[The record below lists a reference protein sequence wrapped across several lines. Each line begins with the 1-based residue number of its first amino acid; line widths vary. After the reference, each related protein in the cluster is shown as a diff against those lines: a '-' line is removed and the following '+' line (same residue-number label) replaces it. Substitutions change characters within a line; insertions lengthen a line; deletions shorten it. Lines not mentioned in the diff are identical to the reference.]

1 MTFRLAVL
9 PLLALCLGAARPA
22 DRLISL
28 NVRDADVLDVIR
40 LLAVESG
47 INIITDGP
55 IKSERITMYLRSVPF
70 DRVLN
75 AVLRTQ
81 HLEARADGSIL
92 VIRTRVAMTKTDRPR
107 PRAHPVF
114 HAPAVRRLEGG
125 GISTRVMSLHFLK
138 PSDALER
145 LQGIV
150 PDPSYVAD
158 DEANTLIVTGN
169 EQAQDK
175 VKALLAAVD
184 VGNRQVTF
192 DVQILDIVP
201 EANDRNAAAQSPS
214 MYVVVRDSSDVQAWL
229 KALMQRGLA
238 QLLARPQLL
247 TLDGRQAELVARQT
261 YPEVFYDSK
270 VGEQIEFVQLGV
282 TLQTT
287 PTIESD
293 ASVKTRLHARY
304 STVTRSSGGYPIF
317 GNRSIGATLR
327 VGVRQTIVFAGAM
340 SDIDSGILEKVPA
353 LLDDPVFGKV
363 FRQRSRT
370 HGKDAIVFLIT
381 PHNTG
386 SRPHPGKLQAR
397 VPVSHR
403 W

>member
-1 MTFRLAVL
+1 MTFRPAVL
-9 PLLALCLGAARPA
+9 PLLVLCLAAARPA
-22 DRLISL
+22 DRLISV

-70 DRVLN
+70 ERALN
-75 AVLRTQ
+75 AVLRSQ
-81 HLEARADGSIL
+81 HLEARADGPIL
-92 VIRTRVAMTKTDRPR
+92 VIRTKVAMTKTYRA

-114 HAPAVRRLEGG
+114 HAPVVRRVDGG
-125 GISTRVMSLHFLK
+125 GVSSRVLSLHYLK

-145 LQGIV
+145 LQGIF

-158 DEANTLIVTGN
+158 DDANSLIVTGN
-169 EQAQDK
+169 ENAQNK
-175 VKALLAAVD
+175 VKALLAALD

-192 DVQILDIVP
+192 DVQILDIEP
-201 EANDRNAAAQSPS
+201 GADDRNSAAKIPS
-214 MYVVVRDSSDVQAWL
+214 MNVVVRDSSDVQAWL
-229 KALMQRGLA
+229 NALMQRGLA
-238 QLLARPQLL
+238 QLLARPQLQ
-247 TLDGRQAELVARQT
+247 TLDGRQTELVARQT
-261 YPEVFYDSK
+261 YPEVLYDSK
-270 VGEQIEFVQLGV
+270 VGEQVEFVQVGV

-287 PTIESD
+287 PTIERD

-304 STVTRSSGGYPIF
+304 SCVTGSSAGYPIF

-327 VGVRQTIVFAGAM
+327 VGIRQTIVFAGAL
-340 SDIDSGILEKVPA
+340 SDIDSGILAKVPA

-363 FRQRSRT
+363 FRQRKRT
-370 HGKDAIVFLIT
+370 HGKDTIVFLIT
-381 PHNTG
+381 PRNTG
-386 SRPHPGKLQAR
+386 SRPQTGKLQAR

-403 W
+403 R

>member
-201 EANDRNAAAQSPS
+201 EA
-214 MYVVVRDSSDVQAWL
+214 
-229 KALMQRGLA
+229 
-238 QLLARPQLL
+238 
-247 TLDGRQAELVARQT
+247 
-261 YPEVFYDSK
+261 
-270 VGEQIEFVQLGV
+270 
-282 TLQTT
+282 
-287 PTIESD
+287 
-293 ASVKTRLHARY
+293 
-304 STVTRSSGGYPIF
+304 
-317 GNRSIGATLR
+317 
-327 VGVRQTIVFAGAM
+327 
-340 SDIDSGILEKVPA
+340 
-353 LLDDPVFGKV
+353 
-363 FRQRSRT
+363 
-370 HGKDAIVFLIT
+370 
-381 PHNTG
+381 
-386 SRPHPGKLQAR
+386 
-397 VPVSHR
+397 
-403 W
+403 